1 MWLIEQSPYWSIV
14 HMSHMIV
21 RRVDTLDDLDWQNHH
36 LDGWNGAVLC
46 CNSSKNSPCPMN
58 ILQYHTRRV
67 VPLHRKGINVLVF
80 SNNQTKQIIP
90 SHPFQQI
97 HSLVSLES
105 KAPSPLIFKKKTR
118 RICPV
123 VSQVCWVLVQD
134 HLPWRYVEPRLA
146 GLGGAGAVLVPP
158 AGNRREQRIEDESRQ
173 VRCCNVMS

>member
-105 KAPSPLIFKKKTR
+105 KAPSPLDFQEKNTTNLSCCEPGLLSSCPRPPSMTLR
-118 RICPV
+118 R
-123 VSQVCWVLVQD
+123 
-134 HLPWRYVEPRLA
+134 A
-146 GLGGAGAVLVPP
+146 KA
-158 AGNRREQRIEDESRQ
+158 SRSGRS
-173 VRCCNVMS
+173 RCCTCASSRKPQGTTYWRWIKTG